1 MGDMLGADLDE
12 IRSLGSQLRA
22 KGTDLARIAGPARA
36 GVDAVV
42 MPGAGI
48 DDLLGRLVATLDATA
63 SKHSAAV
70 LALADGASTSAA
82 TYEAVDEAFSRQL
95 GSLTDGLGQ

>member
-1 MGDMLGADLDE
+1 MLGADLDE

-22 KGTDLARIAGPARA
+22 IGHEVAQIAGPARA

-42 MPGAGI
+42 MPDAGI
-48 DDLLGRLVATLDATA
+48 YDLLGRLVATLDSTV

-70 LALADGASTSAA
+70 LALADGAATSAA
-82 TYEAVDEAFSRQL
+82 TYEAVDEAFSSQL
-95 GSLTDGLGQ
+95 GSLTVGLGQ